1 MIQAKHRSRAVSCT
15 RGTARECLCI
25 RRMRGSGSCRRGGRG
40 RTGCSP
46 ILCPRGE
53 DDANAECCKQK
64 GERSS
69 APILDSSFVFQHS
82 SFNDWARVPTFVR
95 ARDYRARRADRAFLR
110 VHKDLPLTRLDWVVL
125 IGTLLLIVAYGVWK
139 GRKQQRLAAYLLADR
154 QLKWPTIALSIM
166 ATQASAITFL
176 STPGQAYADGMR
188 FVQFYL
194 GLPIAMVILAITAV
208 PIYHRLRVFT
218 AYEYL
223 ETRFGVGTRTLT
235 AILFLVQRGLSTGIT
250 LYAPALIAGRMGR
263 LNAIDFS
270 FDLTTPYNFWSG
282 LFGGLLVALSYFGTD
297 QSQVQRYLTGASETE
312 SKLGLLMNGM
322 IKVPMQ
328 FFILFV
334 GAIVF
339 VFYQFIAPPLFFNNV
354 ERAKV
359 SGSAEYAQ
367 LEARHQRTFEAK
379 RTEVHRL
386 VEAMRARDANATA
399 QATARVPELQKED
412 GATRAAAVS
421 LIRKA
426 DKAADPSDT
435 NYIFLTFVVSTLP
448 AGLVGLLLAAIFC
461 AAMSATSS
469 GLNSLASTT
478 VVDVV
483 KRLMWRNLTDHQY
496 VKVSKLLTVFW
507 GLFAIGFAEFASR
520 LGSLIE
526 AVNILG
532 SLFYGTVLGI
542 FLLAFYTKRIGGTAV
557 CLGAIVGEAA
567 VAWCAISTKVAW
579 LWWNVVGL
587 VVGVVAAG
595 TIQML
600 VPAPEPKAISP
611 STR

>member
-1 MIQAKHRSRAVSCT
+1 MS
-15 RGTARECLCI
+15 
-25 RRMRGSGSCRRGGRG
+25 
-40 RTGCSP
+40 
-46 ILCPRGE
+46 
-53 DDANAECCKQK
+53 
-64 GERSS
+64 
-69 APILDSSFVFQHS
+69 
-82 SFNDWARVPTFVR
+82 
-95 ARDYRARRADRAFLR
+95 
-110 VHKDLPLTRLDWVVL
+110 RLDWVVL

-139 GRKQQRLAAYLLADR
+139 GRRQRRLAAYLLADR

-223 ETRFGVGTRTLT
+223 ETRFGVGTRTLG
-235 AILFLVQRGLSTGIT
+235 AFLFLVQRGLSTGIT
-250 LYAPALIAGRMGR
+250 LYAPALIVSVLLGWNLHVTNIVIGVLVIVYTALGGTKAVSWTHVHQLLIALGGMAIALIIAVRMLPHDVGLLEAARVAGRMGR

-297 QSQVQRYLTGASETE
+297 QSQVQRYLTGESEAE

-354 ERAKV
+354 ERAKIGA
-359 SGSAEYAQ
+359 SPYAAQYAQ
-367 LEARHQRTFEAK
+367 LEAQHQKTFEAK
-379 RTEVHRL
+379 REEVHRM
-386 VEAMRARDANATA
+386 VDAMRARDANASA
-399 QATARVPELQKED
+399 QATARVRELQKED

-421 LIRKA
+421 LIRKS
-426 DKAADPSDT
+426 DKAADASDT
-435 NYIFLTFVVSTLP
+435 NYIFLTFVVQTLP

-483 KRLMWRNLTDHQY
+483 KRLLWRNATDHQY
-496 VKVSKLLTVFW
+496 VIASKLLTVFW

-532 SLFYGTVLGI
+532 SLFYGTILGI
-542 FLLAFYTKRIGGTAV
+542 FLLAFYTRRIGGTAV

-567 VAWCAISTKVAW
+567 VAWCAIYTNVAW

-587 VVGVVAAG
+587 VVGVLAAG
-595 TIQML
+595 AIQAL
-600 VPAPEPKAISP
+600 TPAAEPKPISSP

>member
-1 MIQAKHRSRAVSCT
+1 LS
-15 RGTARECLCI
+15 
-25 RRMRGSGSCRRGGRG
+25 
-40 RTGCSP
+40 
-46 ILCPRGE
+46 
-53 DDANAECCKQK
+53 
-64 GERSS
+64 
-69 APILDSSFVFQHS
+69 
-82 SFNDWARVPTFVR
+82 
-95 ARDYRARRADRAFLR
+95 
-110 VHKDLPLTRLDWVVL
+110 RLDWVVL

-139 GRKQQRLAAYLLADR
+139 GRRQRRLAAYLLADR

-250 LYAPALIAGRMGR
+250 LYAPALIVSVLLGWNLHVTNVVIGVLVIVYTASGGTKAVSWTHVHQLLIALGGMAIALIIAVRMLPHDVGLLEAARVAGRMGR

-297 QSQVQRYLTGASETE
+297 QSQVQRYLTGESEAA

-354 ERAKV
+354 EQAKV
-359 SGSAEYAQ
+359 AASPYAGQYAQ
-367 LEARHQRTFEAK
+367 LEARHKRTFEAK
-379 RTEVHRL
+379 QREVHAL
-386 VEAMRARDANATA
+386 VDAMRARDANATA
-399 QATARVPELQKED
+399 QATARVRALQAED
-412 GATRAAAVS
+412 GATRTAAVS
-421 LIRKA
+421 LIQKT
-426 DKAADPSDT
+426 DKAADSSDT
-435 NYIFLTFVVSTLP
+435 NYIFLTFVVNTLP
-448 AGLVGLLLAAIFC
+448 SGLVGLLLAAIFC

-483 KRLMWRNLTDHQY
+483 KRLLWRNATDHQY
-496 VKVSKLLTVFW
+496 VKASKLLTIFW

-532 SLFYGTVLGI
+532 SLFYGTILGV
-542 FLLAFYTKRIGGTAV
+542 FLLAFYTKRIGGLAV
-557 CLGAIVGEAA
+557 CLGAVVGEAA
-567 VAWCAISTKVAW
+567 VAWCAIYTNVAW

-595 TIQML
+595 AIQML
-600 VPAPEPKAISP
+600 TPAPEPKAISS

>member
-1 MIQAKHRSRAVSCT
+1 MS
-15 RGTARECLCI
+15 
-25 RRMRGSGSCRRGGRG
+25 
-40 RTGCSP
+40 
-46 ILCPRGE
+46 
-53 DDANAECCKQK
+53 
-64 GERSS
+64 
-69 APILDSSFVFQHS
+69 
-82 SFNDWARVPTFVR
+82 
-95 ARDYRARRADRAFLR
+95 
-110 VHKDLPLTRLDWVVL
+110 RLDWVVL
-125 IGTLLLIVAYGVWK
+125 VSTLLLIVAYGVWK
-139 GRKQQRLAAYLLADR
+139 GRRQRRLAAYLLADR

-194 GLPIAMVILAITAV
+194 GLPIAMVILSITAV
-208 PIYHRLRVFT
+208 PIYHRLRVYT

-235 AILFLVQRGLSTGIT
+235 AILFLLQRGVSTGIT
-250 LYAPALIAGRMGR
+250 LYAPALIVSVLLGWNLHVTNVVIGFLVIVYTALGGTKAVSWTHVHQLLIALGGMAVALIVAVRMLPHDVGLLEAARVAGRMGR

-282 LFGGLLVALSYFGTD
+282 LFGGSLVALSYFGTD
-297 QSQVQRYLTGASETE
+297 QSQVQRYLTGESPAE

-339 VFYQFIAPPLFFNNV
+339 VFYQFITPPLFFNTV

-359 SGSAEYAQ
+359 AASPYARQYAQ
-367 LEARHQRTFEAK
+367 LEAQHQKTFEAK
-379 RTEVHRL
+379 RTEVHAL
-386 VEAMRARDANATA
+386 VDAMRARDANATA
-399 QATARVPELQKED
+399 QATARVRELQKED

-421 LIRKA
+421 LIRRTDA
-426 DKAADPSDT
+426 AADSSDT
-435 NYIFLTFVVSTLP
+435 NYIFLTFVVQTLP
-448 AGLVGLLLAAIFC
+448 AGLVGLLLAAISC

-483 KRLMWRNLTDHQY
+483 KRLLWRNATDHQY
-496 VKVSKLLTVFW
+496 VRASKLLTVFW
-507 GLFAIGFAEFASR
+507 GLFAIGFAEFASHV
-520 LGSLIE
+520 GSLIE
-526 AVNILG
+526 AVNKFG
-532 SLFYGTVLGI
+532 SLFYGTILGV
-542 FLLAFYTKRIGGTAV
+542 FLLAFYTKRIGGVAV

-567 VAWCAISTKVAW
+567 VAWCAIYTNIAW

-595 TIQML
+595 AIQAL
-600 VPAPEPKAISP
+600 TPAAEPKAISST